1 MKIRHLFLS
10 LALIALSAA
19 AVADSYAID
28 PVHASLVF
36 RIKHLGVANFYGMFT
51 EMSGAYDYDPEKPE
65 TNRVELTVK
74 TASVSTANEARDK
87 HLRSA
92 DFFDAEQHPEMRF
105 VSREWKKT
113 EDQHY
118 EVTGDLTL
126 LGVTKPVAAKVE
138 FSGEGEGMK
147 GEFRTGFEATFKIRR
162 SEFGM
167 TKYLPIVLGDEV
179 RLILSVEGIRKDA
192 ASS

>member
-10 LALIALSAA
+10 LALIALSAGA
-19 AVADSYAID
+19 AADSYAID

-65 TNRVELTVK
+65 TNRIEVTVK

-126 LGVTKPVAAKVE
+126 LGVTKPVTVKVE

>member
-1 MKIRHLFLS
+1 MKTRTLVCGI
-10 LALIALSAA
+10 ALIVLGAGAA
-19 AVADSYAID
+19 ADSYDLD

-36 RIKHLGVANFYGMFT
+36 RIKHLGVANFYGLFT

-65 TNRVELTVK
+65 TNRVEVTVK
-74 TASVSTANEARDK
+74 TASISTANEARDK

-113 EDQHY
+113 EDQQY
-118 EVTGDLTL
+118 EVTGELTL
-126 LGVTKPVAAKVE
+126 LGVTKPVTAKVE

-147 GEFRTGFEATFKIRR
+147 DEYRTGFEATFTIQR
-162 SEFGM
+162 SDFGM

-179 RLILSVEGIRKDA
+179 RLVLSVEGIRKDA

>member
-1 MKIRHLFLS
+1 MKTRHLFLS
-10 LALIALSAA
+10 LALIALSAGA
-19 AVADSYAID
+19 AADSYEID

-51 EMSGAYDYDPEKPE
+51 EMSGAYDYDAEKPE

-74 TASVSTANEARDK
+74 TASVSTSNEARDK

-126 LGVTKPVAAKVE
+126 LGVTKPVTVKVE

-147 GEFRTGFEATFKIRR
+147 GELRTGFEATFKIRR